1 MKKIHRIIIV
11 VADMDEAVPR
21 YEKLF
26 DTTIVKA
33 GPKLPEMFGVRVA
46 GAWDL
51 GVELLQPVDTKSS
64 ALAKDAQDHLDSK
77 GEGIFGVAFHADN
90 MQASVKNVEK
100 QGVAAYGPTFTLP
113 REMLDTDFGG
123 AFTRFEET
131 VFVPSKQMGNFA
143 LALVNVDTPT
153 R

>member
-1 MKKIHRIIIV
+1 MKKIHRIIIA

-26 DTTIVKA
+26 ATAIHKA

-64 ALAKDAQDHLDSK
+64 ALAKDVQDYLDSK
-77 GEGIFGVAFHADN
+77 GEGIFGVAFHTEN
-90 MQASVKNVEK
+90 MQASVKNVEQ

-113 REMLDTDFGG
+113 KEMLDTDFGG
-123 AFTRFEET
+123 SFTRFEET
-131 VFVPSKQMGNFA
+131 VFSPSKQLGNFL
-143 LALVNVDTPT
+143 LALVDVDTPK